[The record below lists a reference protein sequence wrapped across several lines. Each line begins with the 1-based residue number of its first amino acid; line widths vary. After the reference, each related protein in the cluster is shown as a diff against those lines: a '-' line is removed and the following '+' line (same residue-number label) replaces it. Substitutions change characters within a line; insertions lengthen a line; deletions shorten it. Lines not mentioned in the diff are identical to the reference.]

1 MTQADLAV
9 KTKVKLKQPS
19 LYKVVLLNDDFTPM
33 DFVIQIL
40 NEIYGLE
47 RLDAVRVTM
56 EIHNDGRGVCGT
68 YTKEIAETKVFE
80 TTAVAKQYGYPLKA
94 IVEKG

>member
-80 TTAVAKQYGYPLKA
+80 TTTVAKQYGYPLKA